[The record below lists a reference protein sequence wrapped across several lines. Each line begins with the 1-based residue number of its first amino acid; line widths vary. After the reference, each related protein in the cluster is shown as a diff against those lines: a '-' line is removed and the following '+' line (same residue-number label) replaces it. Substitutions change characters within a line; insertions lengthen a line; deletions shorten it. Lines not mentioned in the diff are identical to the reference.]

1 MKNLNTESNPNTEP
15 RIKQGKL
22 TLSVLEGSLGVCR
35 LDRETGI
42 PGWALESDFYSITKT
57 TDELSVV
64 CPEGNVPHGVRCEKG
79 WNCLKVEGPLDFTLT
94 GILSGLSLVLA
105 ERGISIFAVSTFD
118 TDYILIREKDLEN
131 AVDALAGSG
140 YGILR

>member
-1 MKNLNTESNPNTEP
+1 MKQS
-15 RIKQGKL
+15 KL

-35 LDRETGI
+35 LDREAGV

-57 TDELSVV
+57 GNELSVV
-64 CPEGNVPHGVRCEKG
+64 CPEESVPAGVKCEKG

-105 ERGISIFAVSTFD
+105 ERGISIFAVSTYD

-131 AVDALAGSG
+131 AVDALEGAG
-140 YGILR
+140 YRILK